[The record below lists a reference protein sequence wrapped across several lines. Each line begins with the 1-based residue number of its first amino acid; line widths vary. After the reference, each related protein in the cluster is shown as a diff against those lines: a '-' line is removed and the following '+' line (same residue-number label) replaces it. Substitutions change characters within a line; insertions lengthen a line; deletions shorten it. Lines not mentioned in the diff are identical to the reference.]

1 MKKLFV
7 FTIIAFATLQINAQK
22 LEQIFSLE
30 ECGVASLLDNTAK
43 FAVIEN
49 IADAPNLAIY
59 NARKKALVKSY
70 KSRLPEN
77 PIVHILPL
85 NNDSLYFITI
95 KKNSETGMPLFD
107 AIYLFDLQKDSLQL
121 LYTEKE
127 KKFTPF
133 TASIISNKIVL
144 SSKPV
149 KVQPFVFDLRKLEYE
164 PFSNDSNLRM
174 IFADNFKNKYIVANV
189 NEVTSEDS
197 IPIYVMGT
205 NGSISEKVGKYCATL
220 SFSSDSEDYIQP
232 GITVTNPDYDWIV
245 DGYERSGMPLSGFQ
259 IATRPGI
266 AKTFNKLANVAEVTG
281 ILSNNNAYLI
291 AEGQGGKVFVYKTKK
306 GKKHKK

>member
-107 AIYLFDLQKDSLQL
+107 AIYLF
-121 LYTEKE
+121 
-127 KKFTPF
+127 
-133 TASIISNKIVL
+133 I
-144 SSKPV
+144 
-149 KVQPFVFDLRKLEYE
+149 
-164 PFSNDSNLRM
+164 
-174 IFADNFKNKYIVANV
+174 
-189 NEVTSEDS
+189 
-197 IPIYVMGT
+197 
-205 NGSISEKVGKYCATL
+205 
-220 SFSSDSEDYIQP
+220 
-232 GITVTNPDYDWIV
+232 
-245 DGYERSGMPLSGFQ
+245 
-259 IATRPGI
+259 
-266 AKTFNKLANVAEVTG
+266 
-281 ILSNNNAYLI
+281 
-291 AEGQGGKVFVYKTKK
+291 
-306 GKKHKK
+306 